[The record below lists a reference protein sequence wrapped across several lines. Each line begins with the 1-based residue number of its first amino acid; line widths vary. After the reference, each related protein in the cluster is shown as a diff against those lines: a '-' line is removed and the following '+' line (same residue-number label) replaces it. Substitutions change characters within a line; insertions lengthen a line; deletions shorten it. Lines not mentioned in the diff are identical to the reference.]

1 MTSPSGAHLA
11 FDDFDVLLSGDAESP
26 LHAPAEA
33 HLAGCNQ
40 CRAELAAQSTLIAR
54 LESLPFFSP
63 SLVFSDLVLQ
73 RVALPDPFALRSLA
87 TSRKRLLASRRSL
100 VAVSVVLCAVL
111 GTMLASVM
119 WTLANPD
126 AVSSVGTW
134 AGNTASQWLWVAIRG
149 GFANIVE
156 QPWLGTAQAWFAT
169 PLRLALLSLGITLI
183 YVGGLVALRRLMALP
198 RAGAA
203 HA

>member
-26 LHAPAEA
+26 FHAPAEA
-33 HLAGCNQ
+33 HLAGCSQ
-40 CRAELAAQSTLIAR
+40 CRAELAAQSTLVAR

-63 SLVFSDLVLQ
+63 SLAFADLVLR

-87 TSRKRLLASRRSL
+87 TSRKRLLASRRAL
-100 VAVSVVLCAVL
+100 VTVSVLLTAVV
-111 GTMLASVM
+111 GTMAASVL

-134 AGNTASQWLWVAIRG
+134 AGDTASQWLWVALRG

-156 QPWLGTAQAWFAT
+156 QPWLGTAREWFAS

-183 YVGGLVALRRLMALP
+183 YVGGLIALRRLMALP

>member
-26 LHAPAEA
+26 LHASAEA
-33 HLAGCNQ
+33 HLAGCNH

-54 LESLPFFSP
+54 LESLPF
-63 SLVFSDLVLQ
+63 SDLVLQ
-73 RVALPDPFALRSLA
+73 RVALPDPVALRSLA
-87 TSRKRLLASRRSL
+87 TSRKRLLASRRAL
-100 VAVSVVLCAVL
+100 VTVSVLLCAVV
-111 GTMLASVM
+111 GTMAASVI

-134 AGNTASQWLWVAIRG
+134 AGNTASQWLWVAVRG

-183 YVGGLVALRRLMALP
+183 YVGGLFALRRLMALP
-198 RAGAA
+198 RAGVV

>member
-33 HLAGCNQ
+33 HLAGCHH

-54 LESLPFFSP
+54 LESLPFFAP
-63 SLVFSDLVLQ
+63 SLAFSDRLLQ
-73 RVALPDPFALRSLA
+73 RVAMPDPFALRSIA
-87 TSRKRLLASRRSL
+87 TSRKRLLASPRAL
-100 VAVSVVLCAVL
+100 VTVSVVLSAVI
-111 GTMLASVM
+111 GTMAASVL
-119 WTLANPD
+119 WTLAHPD
-126 AVSSVGTW
+126 AVSSVGAW
-134 AGNTASQWLWVAIRG
+134 AGNTASQWLWVAVRG

-156 QPWLGTAQAWFAT
+156 QPWLGTVQAWFAS

-183 YVGGLVALRRLMALP
+183 YVGGLIALRRLMALP
-198 RAGAA
+198 RAGVA

>member
-33 HLAGCNQ
+33 HLAACHH

-54 LESLPFFSP
+54 LESLPFFAP
-63 SLVFSDLVLQ
+63 SLAFSDRLLQ
-73 RVALPDPFALRSLA
+73 RVAMPDPFALRSIA
-87 TSRKRLLASRRSL
+87 TSRKRLLASPRAL
-100 VAVSVVLCAVL
+100 VTVSVVLSAVI
-111 GTMLASVM
+111 GTMAASVL
-119 WTLANPD
+119 WTLAHPE
-126 AVSSVGTW
+126 AVSSVGAW
-134 AGNTASQWLWVAIRG
+134 AGNTASQWLWVAVRG

-156 QPWLGTAQAWFAT
+156 QPWLGTVQAWFAS

-183 YVGGLVALRRLMALP
+183 YVGGLIALRRLMALP
-198 RAGAA
+198 RAGVA